1 MVKIPIVDQV
11 ISLVRKG
18 GGDAA
23 ARRPVGRDER
33 VRAGF
38 DQVPVGV
45 AFATPDGQWLYV
57 NDRFLRAI
65 GYTRAELGRIS
76 LPSLT
81 HADDAK
87 KETALIRRLVNG
99 DIESYRI
106 EKRVMAKNG
115 RYRTVEMLT
124 ALARA
129 EGSGAFLI
137 YVADEPQPAKRHEPA
152 RESER
157 FLMQLLD
164 ELHEVA
170 LVRTDNRGIIT
181 GWNAGAARMLGYA
194 RDEIVGKNRR
204 VLYRD
209 ADSWN
214 GRSTSVMKNVAESG
228 RMESEDWRV
237 TRDGKHIWVKTS
249 ITPFHTDGELRGYV
263 EAITAPSPVQRGA
276 DAQRAADAQL
286 TAQLDKERRTSDTL
300 RSAIEELRVGSEET
314 MNELRIIA
322 AALRKEIDRRKSLEE
337 ELRQLNERV
346 VAEPETAVEE
356 EVEIIESPL
365 MLAEWQ
371 RLGDAGAAEI
381 LRRHAASEASGTL
394 LFIAGEQRKEIFF
407 EKGRVFSC
415 ASNDPTKFL
424 AQRLLETSAIT
435 EEQRRRALEIKKETD
450 LPLGRI
456 LLILDAITEEQL
468 VKMMRGKVEDE
479 VGELLD
485 WTDGEWAFD
494 EGPVPSLK
502 LVPLRIEVEALL
514 ESVRR
519 RSLEVVIVST
529 RSRKMHRESCI
540 SARRVSSVALRVFYG
555 EEEAEAAGFEKCR
568 QCFR

>member
-1 MVKIPIVDQV
+1 
-11 ISLVRKG
+11 
-18 GGDAA
+18 
-23 ARRPVGRDER
+23 
-33 VRAGF
+33 
-38 DQVPVGV
+38 
-45 AFATPDGQWLYV
+45 
-57 NDRFLRAI
+57 
-65 GYTRAELGRIS
+65 
-76 LPSLT
+76 
-81 HADDAK
+81 
-87 KETALIRRLVNG
+87 
-99 DIESYRI
+99 
-106 EKRVMAKNG
+106 
-115 RYRTVEMLT
+115 
-124 ALARA
+124 
-129 EGSGAFLI
+129 
-137 YVADEPQPAKRHEPA
+137 
-152 RESER
+152 
-157 FLMQLLD
+157 MQLLD

-170 LVRTDNRGIIT
+170 LVRTDDRGVIT
-181 GWNAGAARMLGYA
+181 GWNAGAARLLGYT

-209 ADSWN
+209 ADSWT
-214 GRSTSVMKNVAESG
+214 GRSTSVMKNVAEGG

-237 TRDGKHIWVKTS
+237 TRDGKHIWVTTS

-263 EAITAPSPVQRGA
+263 EAITAQSAVQRSADGGA
-276 DAQRAADAQL
+276 LLVAEL
-286 TAQLDKERRTSDTL
+286 EKERRTTETL
-300 RSAIEELRVGSEET
+300 RSALEEFRVGSEET

-337 ELRQLNERV
+337 ELHRLNARAAAGPPPAV
-346 VAEPETAVEE
+346 DKVDAVEE
-356 EVEIIESPL
+356 EIVESSL
-365 MLAEWQ
+365 TLAEWK

-381 LRRHAASEASGTL
+381 LRQHAAADASGTL
-394 LFIAGEQRKEIFF
+394 LFVSGEQRKEIFF

-415 ASNDPTKFL
+415 ASNDPAKFL

-435 EEQRRRALEIKKETD
+435 EEQRHRALEIKRETD

-494 EGPVPSLK
+494 GGPVPSLK
-502 LVPLRIEVEALL
+502 LVPLRIEVETLL

-540 SARRVSSVALRVFYG
+540 SARRVSSVGLRVFYG